1 MSNVLLP
8 DLSHASSDV
17 LAQEAVKILLEH
29 KARAVS
35 MFCVK
40 EKSAIT
46 DYYINVTAGST
57 TQVAALADI
66 LDEKMSRRGCSAR
79 RIEGRR
85 ENTWLLVDYGDLI
98 VNVFVREARD
108 FYDLDRLFSEG
119 DKVDITPYLDEVNQ
133 KLGVQ

>member
-1 MSNVLLP
+1 MIDTKLDLLHA
-8 DLSHASSDV
+8 DSDTLSR
-17 LAQEAVKILLEH
+17 EAVKVLLEH
-29 KARAVS
+29 KARAVA

-40 EKSAIT
+40 GKSAIT

-66 LDEKMSRRGCSAR
+66 LDEKLSERGCAAR

-98 VNVFVREARD
+98 VNVFIREARE
-108 FYDLDRLFSEG
+108 FYDLDRLFSDN
-119 DKVDITPYLDEVNQ
+119 DKVDITPYIDEVNE